1 MPTLSIPTRDR
12 AASFLALLVCAL
24 ARLPGLLLGVEHY
37 GDAPVRVEIAE
48 RWLRAPH
55 LFRGISDAYQY
66 GPVHLMMLGG
76 ALRLYPNRLV
86 SPRLLSFAFALAGV
100 WLLYWLAR
108 RVTSTAGA
116 LLAGVILSLDTVHM
130 QAGSSAASEA
140 IFLAMLLG
148 TIWLVFAAR
157 DGLWALGLGLW
168 EQPGSRAAASTALLR
183 VTGAGLLLGLASLV
197 RYDGL
202 IYAALICGW
211 LCLDLTAAI
220 RARAP
225 DAAALPQS
233 PKSKVPRREGCALQS
248 LRVRLV
254 ALLVFGFSAAA
265 FPIWWFARNQL
276 DSGDALAP
284 LRHVDQDHRALADQ
298 GLRYFGAVGYRL
310 YCLFYWPVNVLV
322 LSSPIVGLASLV
334 GAVRAL
340 WRRTEG
346 WQLAVLAWIPA
357 AYFTFRGSVRADFR
371 PMSRFVLMAAALS
384 LPFAWDELV
393 RVTSFVA
400 SLSKPLQRHQAAML
414 RGLTALA
421 IALAI
426 GTPLFFFIVSFHING
441 DTAEWARPLSPVSSV
456 PPGIEQAARYLRDH
470 AGPDDQVIL
479 DGVWDYL
486 EIPLAFES
494 TLPETSFTRLAYD
507 NFEAKLKQVPPT
519 MAVLFYQG
527 NLQFLSGTKNAKW
540 QSPDFD
546 FRGLHFC
553 REAEFVYA
561 GVYRVCQ

>member
-1 MPTLSIPTRDR
+1 MFLSRGLMLPLWTTTRDR
-12 AASFLALLVCAL
+12 TASFLAVLVCAV

-48 RWLRAPH
+48 RWLKSPH

-76 ALRLYPNRLV
+76 ALRLYANRLV

-100 WLLYWLAR
+100 WILYWLAR

-148 TIWLVFAAR
+148 TIWLVFTAR
-157 DGLWALGLGLW
+157 DRLHGNPSSSFG
-168 EQPGSRAAASTALLR
+168 TIALLL
-183 VTGAGLLLGLASLV
+183 GAGLLLGLASLV

-211 LCLDLTAAI
+211 LLLDLTAAI
-220 RARAP
+220 RSQIAQARAP
-225 DAAALPQS
+225 
-233 PKSKVPRREGCALQS
+233 
-248 LRVRLV
+248 RLF
-254 ALLVFGFSAAA
+254 ALLVFGLSVAA

-340 WRRTEG
+340 WKRTEG

-357 AYFTFRGSVRADFR
+357 AYFTFRGAIRADFR

-393 RVTSFVA
+393 RVTNYLA
-400 SLSKPLQRHQAAML
+400 SVSKPLQRHQATML

-421 IALAI
+421 ILLAI
-426 GTPLFFFIVSFHING
+426 GTPLFFFALSFRKNG
-441 DTAEWARPLSPVSSV
+441 DSAEWARPLSPVSSV
-456 PPGIEQAARYLRDH
+456 PPGIELAARYLRDH

-561 GVYRVCQ
+561 GVYRLCQ